1 MKSFDIRRTTVA
13 DLPALRQILDRI
25 ELFPSELLDDMIA
38 PALAGET
45 EDLWLTC
52 LADGHSVGFCF
63 TEREEMTDRTWNL
76 LAIGVLPDR
85 QRRGIGAALIR
96 AVETELRQQEQRLLL
111 IDTSGRPEFQG
122 VHRFY
127 KALRYAQTARIP
139 DFWATG
145 DDKVVFCKGLL

>member
-52 LADGHSVGFCF
+52 LADGHPVGFCF
-63 TEREEMTDRTWNL
+63 TAREEMTDRTWNL

-85 QRRGIGAALIR
+85 QRRGIGAALVR

-111 IDTSGRPEFQG
+111 IDTSGRPEFKG